1 MPGDLSGS
9 AVPVYIP
16 LITDIANIQSGLR
29 NFYYGTASAVS
40 NEIDIEANS
49 IAGRIIALRDGKLD
63 KSGGTAITSLTID
76 STTASSPTLSLKTT
90 GGQVNITVPTLSGTT
105 SLSLPTSGTVI
116 TDTVATLSSLSSIGS
131 NASTITIGGTTATT
145 YSIGTSAKSSGTKTI
160 NLGAANDTVTKTLNL
175 GTGSTSSTT
184 TVNIGTNSG
193 GTSAINTY
201 GTLTH
206 TGAATITTTLNV
218 STSITTPKLTV
229 SGTTGLSLSSTAAP
243 TADGTNV
250 QIVTDDADPTG
261 DLAIG
266 SLFIKK
272 GAAWDSA
279 IWVKNSAGATVTSW
293 RKVRGNM
300 WFTGTASPS
309 AGIGEQAGD
318 LYLNRVTGEV
328 WQAI

>member
-40 NEIDIEANS
+40 NENDIEANS

-105 SLSLPTSGTVI
+105 SLVFPTSGTVI
-116 TDTVATLSSLSSIGS
+116 TDSVATLSSLSSIGS

-206 TGAATITTTLNV
+206 TGAATISSTLGVTGTTTLGALSV
-218 STSITTPKLTV
+218 GAV
-229 SGTTGLSLSSTAAP
+229 TGSSTIQGTSFIIGASGP
-243 TADGTNV
+243 TITAGTGVPASSPPN
-250 QIVTDDADPTG
+250 
-261 DLAIG
+261 G
-266 SLFIKK
+266 SLYVRTD
-272 GAAWDSA
+272 GANTTALYARSSSTWNA
-279 IWVKNSAGATVTSW
+279 
-293 RKVRGNM
+293 VRGNM
-300 WFTGTASPS
+300 WFSGTGAPGTLT
-309 AGIGEQAGD
+309 GQQIGD
-318 LYLNRVTGEV
+318 FYVDRLNGKVY
-328 WQAI
+328 QLA